1 MQFTFK
7 QKILVLLA
15 ASLFLR
21 FVFFAIETGVKVA
34 SHIAA
39 HPSSIMN
46 ENLDWYDTSPPTP
59 VPHSRVGTDATKAV
73 DNFHHRFSSASFLD
87 VYKHAAPAYRELDSL
102 EYVRRMVLVWQ
113 KLGEVESSREVSRV
127 ERLFEGREQ
136 IIIEY
141 ETQFARDE
149 GYEQFIWDIS
159 GSEAKLYFYNVSSPA
174 LAK

>member
-1 MQFTFK
+1 MKFTFK
-7 QKILVLLA
+7 QKIFALLA

-21 FVFFAIETGVKVA
+21 FVFFAVETGIEIA
-34 SHIAA
+34 SQIAT
-39 HPSSIMN
+39 HSSLATH

-59 VPHSRVGTDATKAV
+59 VPHPRVVQDANKAV

-87 VYKHAAPAYRELDSL
+87 VYKHATPAYRTMDSL
-102 EYVRRMVLVWQ
+102 EYVRRMVLLWQ
-113 KLGEVESSREVSRV
+113 KLGEVESSREVSRY

-141 ETQFARDE
+141 ETQFARDD

-159 GSEAKLYFYNVSSPA
+159 GSEAKLYSYNVSSPA
-174 LAK
+174 LGK

>member
-7 QKILVLLA
+7 QKIFALLV

-21 FVFFAIETGVKVA
+21 FVFFAVETGIQIA
-34 SHIAA
+34 SQIAA
-39 HPSSIMN
+39 HSSLTAHD
-46 ENLDWYDTSPPTP
+46 NLDWYDTSPPTP
-59 VPHSRVGTDATKAV
+59 VPHSRVGTNATKAV

-87 VYKHAAPAYRELDSL
+87 VYKHAAPAYREVNSL
-102 EYVRRMVLVWQ
+102 EYVRRMVLLWQ
-113 KLGEVESSREVSRV
+113 KLGEVESSSEVSRYKRHV
-127 ERLFEGREQ
+127 EGREQ

-149 GYEQFIWDIS
+149 GYEQFIWDVS
-159 GSEAKLYFYNVSSPA
+159 GSEAKLHSYNVSSPA